1 MSTAGLG
8 DLDQRVAFFPGM
20 GPGRAMYGNLE
31 IHSQSSYMIQVDLA
45 PPHRGGPGSEP
56 HGVIKSGL
64 LVWL

>member
-31 IHSQSSYMIQVDLA
+31 IHSHSSYMIQVDLA
-45 PPHRGGPGSEP
+45 PPP
-56 HGVIKSGL
+56 
-64 LVWL
+64 